1 MLKKFKKN
9 QKGFTLVEL
18 MVVVVIIGILVA
30 IAIPVYRGVQERAE
44 AKANDANIKIIE
56 GAIEV
61 YLTEGGSIEDLT
73 GKGLQILVDEK
84 YLKEIP
90 EPPGGGSY
98 SITKDGD
105 DGYQVIG
112 PGDQGQSDESDQ
124 GQSDEN

>member
-61 YLTEGGSIEDLT
+61 YLTEGGSIDDLT
-73 GKGLQILVDEK
+73 TDNGLQILVEK
-84 YLKEIP
+84 EYLKEIP

-98 SITKDGD
+98 SITKDGE
-105 DGYQVIG
+105 VIIG
-112 PGDQGQSDESDQ
+112 PGDQGQSAQ
-124 GQSDEN
+124 NQ

>member
-44 AKANDANIKIIE
+44 KQADEANKKIIE
-56 GAIEV
+56 SAIEV
-61 YLTEGGSIEDLT
+61 YLTVEGSIDDLT
-73 GKGLQILVDEK
+73 TENGLQILVDEG

-98 SITKDGD
+98 SITEDGD
-105 DGYQVIG
+105 VTVIK
-112 PGDQGQSDESDQ
+112 
-124 GQSDEN
+124 